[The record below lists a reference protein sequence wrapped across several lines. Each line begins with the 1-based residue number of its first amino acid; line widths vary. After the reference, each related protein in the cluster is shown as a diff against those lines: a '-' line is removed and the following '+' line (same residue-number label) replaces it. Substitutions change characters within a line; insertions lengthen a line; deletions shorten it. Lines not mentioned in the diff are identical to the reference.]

1 METIPDG
8 DWFCFE
14 CQNKVCPLL
23 TVFELL
29 TSVLIL
35 DTSFRTQLIKSVCY
49 VVRKESF

>member
-14 CQNKVCPLL
+14 CQNKVCPL
-23 TVFELL
+23 TVFEVLI
-29 TSVLIL
+29 SVLIL

-49 VVRKESF
+49 VVRKGNF